1 MADGTPDARAVI
13 RLLGLRPHPAEGGYF
28 AETYRADETVPAAA
42 LPGRYDGA
50 RAFGTAIYYL
60 LTADSV
66 SAITLI
72 ISIGYISVKHWT
84 HKYTHKCDLAWPAVE
99 AWPT

>member
-60 LTADSV
+60 LTADNV
-66 SAITLI
+66 SAIKLI

-84 HKYTHKCDLAWPAVE
+84 HK
-99 AWPT
+99 